1 MARRGPSA
9 IGKRH
14 AERAPNAKRVAPPK
28 HRTGLAA
35 WPVWSRPNFGADL
48 MGQVAQ
54 SDVEKADVEKAD
66 VKKAE

>member
-1 MARRGPSA
+1 
-9 IGKRH
+9 
-14 AERAPNAKRVAPPK
+14 VAPPK